1 MEVAEGHKSKSSVT
15 TSAEG
20 AIVAP
25 VPPGTVPV
33 TRTETVGQGE
43 DRWLGGRGLAN
54 AAEVEAAS
62 PRRVIGILPSQE
74 PVSATEG
81 VATGELEPAQP
92 ARVPVNRL
100 RGEEVDLAGPNP
112 ANPNWFWELL
122 EEAGW
127 DVW

>member
-1 MEVAEGHKSKSSVT
+1 MELAEGQGGESPAT

-20 AIVAP
+20 ATTVQ
-25 VPPGTVPV
+25 VPPGAAPA
-33 TRTETVGQGE
+33 TRDETVAKGE
-43 DRWLGGRGLAN
+43 GRRLGGRDPADV
-54 AAEVEAAS
+54 AEVGAVS
-62 PRRVIGILPSQE
+62 PHRIIRIVTNQE
-74 PVSATEG
+74 PVVATEG
-81 VATGELEPAQP
+81 VATGELGLPQP

-100 RGEEVDLAGPNP
+100 RGEEVDLAGPNT